1 MMNSV
6 PEDFG
11 LYASLIA
18 ADEAGIKIEM
28 VAGVGTWE
36 MMPGIGHQRRID
48 AIRQT
53 IRKGTNADG
62 GCGCFNYSD
71 FYIRFEDGSFKR
83 PDVAIFC
90 TEPEEKDGDHAVTQI
105 PEAVIEVLSKGY
117 EAKDLEIG
125 APFYLKMGVK
135 DVIVVDPKSGQ
146 IHHFRPEGTKVL
158 QSPQLFQLEC
168 GCLVDI

>member
-28 VAGVGTWE
+28 VEGIGSWE
-36 MMPGIGHQRRID
+36 MMPNPRHQTTVFKIQ
-48 AIRQT
+48 QT
-53 IRKGTNADG
+53 IRRAEMGTD
-62 GCGCFNYSD
+62 CGCFQYAD
-71 FYIRFEDGSFKR
+71 VYVRFKDGSFKR
-83 PDVAIFC
+83 PDIAIYC
-90 TEPEEKDGDHAVTQI
+90 QELPDIDGDHAVTQI

-168 GCLVDI
+168 GCLVDV

>member
-1 MMNSV
+1 MNSA

-11 LYASLIA
+11 LYASLVA
-18 ADEAGIKIEM
+18 AHEAGITLEKVE
-28 VAGVGTWE
+28 
-36 MMPGIGHQRRID
+36 GIGSWEPGPGVRHQKRIWE
-48 AIRQT
+48 IRQT
-53 IRKGTNADG
+53 IRATTTPRTQGPTH
-62 GCGCFNYSD
+62 YSGV
-71 FYIRFEDGSFKR
+71 YVRFDDGSFKR
-83 PDVAIFC
+83 PDIAIFG
-90 TEPEEKDGDHAVTQI
+90 EDPEEIEGDHAVTQT

-168 GCLVDI
+168 GCLCDV